1 MVPQFLDVQ
10 FFPSLLSLLLLFGRF
25 TDIPSCSETL
35 PSAVSSLLLSP
46 LKAVFISESSLSPQ
60 LPTSPQEAQ
69 QAEAF
74 LVGMDVGS
82 DT

>member
-1 MVPQFLDVQ
+1 MNAMDIPGVVPQFLDVQ

-46 LKAVFISESSLSPQ
+46 LKAVFISVGVSDLWDS
-60 LPTSPQEAQ
+60 
-69 QAEAF
+69 F
-74 LVGMDVGS
+74 LIPP
-82 DT
+82 